1 MEEKNQQEKMA
12 IVRQVEL
19 FENAFNKAK
28 ENGGMWLDND
38 GRKAPKLYLK
48 PLQISAFNAIILGMH
63 SDQNGYKTN
72 QYTLFSEANTKEKE
86 GVRMTKYV
94 LKRLLYMVIVFLLV
108 SLLMYSIYNLIP
120 TDPARAQLEP
130 MKTTLKPEE
139 YEQRYQMLRQQMGLD
154 DPLIVRYLRW
164 IGFWPDVN
172 GELNGML
179 QGNFGYSQIYKTDV
193 ANVLPSR
200 MLNTIYINIFSTLV
214 ALAITIPLGI
224 YCAVHKR
231 SKSDNAVQ
239 VLSIVG
245 YSIPVYIIALI
256 FIWLFAVTLRWL
268 PVFGMQ
274 TPGNN
279 FTGFRAFLDKVYYMT
294 LPVLVMTVGSL
305 GGMTRYV
312 RAAMIE
318 ALSMDYIRTARAKG
332 LREKVVVYS
341 HAWRN
346 ALLPVITV
354 LIGWFISIFSGSL
367 IIEQMF
373 ALNGMGQ
380 LYYQGLMN
388 NDFELALA
396 IQMFYVLIALV
407 GQLITDLS
415 YGIVDPR
422 VRVNK

>member
-1 MEEKNQQEKMA
+1 
-12 IVRQVEL
+12 
-19 FENAFNKAK
+19 
-28 ENGGMWLDND
+28 
-38 GRKAPKLYLK
+38 
-48 PLQISAFNAIILGMH
+48 
-63 SDQNGYKTN
+63 
-72 QYTLFSEANTKEKE
+72 
-86 GVRMTKYV
+86 
-94 LKRLLYMVIVFLLV
+94 
-108 SLLMYSIYNLIP
+108 
-120 TDPARAQLEP
+120 
-130 MKTTLKPEE
+130 
-139 YEQRYQMLRQQMGLD
+139 
-154 DPLIVRYLRW
+154 
-164 IGFWPDVN
+164 
-172 GELNGML
+172 
-179 QGNFGYSQIYKTDV
+179 
-193 ANVLPSR
+193 

-231 SKSDNAVQ
+231 SKTDNTVQ

-256 FIWLFAVTLRWL
+256 FILLFAVTLGWL

-279 FTGFRAFLDKVYYMT
+279 FTGFRAFIDRVYYMI

-332 LREKVVVYS
+332 LREKVVIYS

>member
-1 MEEKNQQEKMA
+1 
-12 IVRQVEL
+12 
-19 FENAFNKAK
+19 
-28 ENGGMWLDND
+28 
-38 GRKAPKLYLK
+38 
-48 PLQISAFNAIILGMH
+48 
-63 SDQNGYKTN
+63 
-72 QYTLFSEANTKEKE
+72 
-86 GVRMTKYV
+86 
-94 LKRLLYMVIVFLLV
+94 
-108 SLLMYSIYNLIP
+108 
-120 TDPARAQLEP
+120 
-130 MKTTLKPEE
+130 
-139 YEQRYQMLRQQMGLD
+139 
-154 DPLIVRYLRW
+154 
-164 IGFWPDVN
+164 
-172 GELNGML
+172 ML
-179 QGNFGYSQIYKTDV
+179 QGNFGYSQIYKTNV
-193 ANVLPSR
+193 SNVLPAR

-245 YSIPVYIIALI
+245 YSIPVYIIALL
-256 FIWLFAVTLRWL
+256 FIWLFAVTLKLL

-279 FTGFRAFLDKVYYMT
+279 FTGFRAVYYMT

-415 YGIVDPR
+415 YGLVDPR

>member
-1 MEEKNQQEKMA
+1 
-12 IVRQVEL
+12 
-19 FENAFNKAK
+19 
-28 ENGGMWLDND
+28 
-38 GRKAPKLYLK
+38 
-48 PLQISAFNAIILGMH
+48 
-63 SDQNGYKTN
+63 
-72 QYTLFSEANTKEKE
+72 
-86 GVRMTKYV
+86 MTKYV

-130 MKTTLKPEE
+130 MKTSLKPAE
-139 YEQRYQMLRQQMGLD
+139 YEQRYQMLRQQMGLN

-172 GELNGML
+172 GELK
-179 QGNFGYSQIYKTDV
+179 GNFGYSQIYKTDV

-231 SKSDNAVQ
+231 SKTDNAVQ

-332 LREKVVVYS
+332 LREKVVIYS

>member
-1 MEEKNQQEKMA
+1 
-12 IVRQVEL
+12 
-19 FENAFNKAK
+19 
-28 ENGGMWLDND
+28 
-38 GRKAPKLYLK
+38 
-48 PLQISAFNAIILGMH
+48 
-63 SDQNGYKTN
+63 
-72 QYTLFSEANTKEKE
+72 
-86 GVRMTKYV
+86 MTKYV
-94 LKRLLYMVIVFLLV
+94 LKRLLYMVVVFLLV

-130 MKTTLKPEE
+130 LKQTLRHDE
-139 YEQRYQMLRQQMGLD
+139 YEQRYQALRKQMGLD
-154 DPLIVRYLRW
+154 DPLIIRYLRW
-164 IGFWPDVN
+164 MGFYPDMD
-172 GELNGML
+172 GEFNGML

-193 ANVLPSR
+193 ADVLPDR

-224 YCAVHKR
+224 FCAVHKR
-231 SKSDNAVQ
+231 GVFDKITQ
-239 VLSIVG
+239 VVSIVG

-256 FIWLFAVTLRWL
+256 FIWLFAVTLGWL

-274 TPGNN
+274 TPGSN
-279 FTGFRAFLDKVYYMT
+279 FTGWRAFWDKVYYMT

-318 ALSMDYIRTARAKG
+318 ALGMDCIRTARAKG
-332 LREKVVVYS
+332 LRERVVVYS

-354 LIGWFISIFSGSL
+354 LISWFISIFAGSL

-373 ALNGMGQ
+373 ALNCMGR
-380 LYYQGLMN
+380 LYFNALSN

-396 IQMFYVLIALV
+396 IQMFYVLIALI
-407 GQLITDLS
+407 GQLIADLS
-415 YGIVDPR
+415 YGLVDPR

>member
-1 MEEKNQQEKMA
+1 
-12 IVRQVEL
+12 
-19 FENAFNKAK
+19 
-28 ENGGMWLDND
+28 
-38 GRKAPKLYLK
+38 
-48 PLQISAFNAIILGMH
+48 
-63 SDQNGYKTN
+63 
-72 QYTLFSEANTKEKE
+72 
-86 GVRMTKYV
+86 MTKYV

-130 MKTTLKPEE
+130 MKTSLKPAE
-139 YEQRYQMLRQQMGLD
+139 YEQRYQMLRQQMGLN

-172 GELNGML
+172 GKLDGML

-231 SKSDNAVQ
+231 SKTDNAVQ

-332 LREKVVVYS
+332 LREKVVIYS

-346 ALLPVITV
+346 ALLPVITSI
-354 LIGWFISIFSGSL
+354 IGWFLGIFSGSV
-367 IIEQMF
+367 IIENTF
-373 ALNGMGQ
+373 SLNGMGK
-380 LYYQGLMN
+380 LYWQGLN
-388 NDFELALA
+388 NLDFELVLA
-396 IQMFYVLIALV
+396 IQMFYTVVSLV
-407 GQLITDLS
+407 GSLVIDIS
-415 YGIVDPR
+415 YGLVDPR
-422 VRVNK
+422 VRVDK